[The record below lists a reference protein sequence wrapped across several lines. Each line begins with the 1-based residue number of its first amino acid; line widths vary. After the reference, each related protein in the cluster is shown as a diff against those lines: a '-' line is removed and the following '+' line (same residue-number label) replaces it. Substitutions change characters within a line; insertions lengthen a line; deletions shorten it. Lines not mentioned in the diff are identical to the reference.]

1 MPKNPTYNLPK
12 LNHSQIR
19 KTQNDPV
26 WFAKN
31 ILAANPWK
39 KQREILNALTRHDFI
54 AVRSCNG
61 AGKSYAAAI
70 ATIWWL
76 MAHQDAIVITTA
88 PSERQVR
95 QILWREIRSLYLRNF
110 DTIQGKITQTR
121 LDISPRRFAIGFTAT
136 SEVRFQGFHSP
147 NLLAIVDEA
156 SGVKEEIYDAVLSC
170 LTSSNSKLLLIGNP
184 TNLAG
189 TFYDAFHDKH
199 DLWHQIHISAHET
212 PAFQQNPTDH
222 EFLAN
227 AAWHIRRPNIEEPNG
242 IATPRWAEHIANHHG
257 EKSNTYQVRVLGQF
271 PQPTPTKRRKS
282 SLPPPAGETSEACP
296 VPRYGG
302 QRGHEAPVHEENAQT
317 SGFPPLAGEMSEGQ
331 RGPEPSEASPVATLT
346 IAQRNRIRRSRVRSQ
361 IL

>member
-1 MPKNPTYNLPK
+1 MPKNPTYNPPK

-95 QILWREIRSLYLRNF
+95 QILWREIRSLYLRNV

-199 DLWHQIHISAHET
+199 DLWHNIHISAHET

-257 EKSNTYQVRVLGQF
+257 QKSNTYQVRVLGQF

-282 SLPPPAGETSEACP
+282 SLPPPAGETSE
-296 VPRYGG
+296 G
-302 QRGHEAPVHEENAQT
+302 QRAPESPVHEENAPT

-331 RGPEPSEASPVATLT
+331 RGPESPYSPSPEATLT
-346 IAQRNRIRRSRVRSQ
+346 IAQRKRIRRSRVRSQ